1 MGVRLIMLG
10 APGAGK
16 GTQAA
21 LLSQRLG
28 IPTISTGNI
37 LRQAIKDG
45 TDVGLQVKALLDA
58 GKFAPDELVMQV
70 LAERLSQSDCTQGF
84 ILDGVPRTLAQA
96 EALEKAGL
104 RFDHVISLEVAD
116 EDIAERMTGRR
127 TCPDCG
133 ATYHVKSLPPV
144 QEGICNSC
152 GGKLVLRADDNL
164 ETVQHRLKEYHT
176 QTEPLKDYYGKRGL
190 LREVPGNG
198 DIDGITAAIMEAMG
212 L

>member
-1 MGVRLIMLG
+1 
-10 APGAGK
+10 
-16 GTQAA
+16 
-21 LLSQRLG
+21 
-28 IPTISTGNI
+28 
-37 LRQAIKDG
+37 
-45 TDVGLQVKALLDA
+45 
-58 GKFAPDELVMQV
+58 MQV
-70 LAERLSQSDCTQGF
+70 LAERLSQSDCAQGF

-96 EALEKAGL
+96 EALEKTGL

-133 ATYHVKSLPPV
+133 ATYHVKSLPPK
-144 QEGICNSC
+144 QEGICDSC

-176 QTEPLKDYYGKRGL
+176 QTEPLKDYYGERGL

-198 DIDGITAAIMEAMG
+198 NIDSITAAIMEALG

>member
-1 MGVRLIMLG
+1 MGVRLILLG

-21 LLSQRLG
+21 QISKRLG

-45 TDVGLQVKALLDA
+45 TDVGLQVKSLMDA
-58 GKFAPDELVMQV
+58 GKFAPDDLIMQI
-70 LAERLSQSDCTQGF
+70 LSERLAQSDCQQGY

-96 EALEKAGL
+96 EALTKAGIE
-104 RFDHVISLEVAD
+104 FDHVVSLEVAD
-116 EDIAERMTGRR
+116 KDIEERMAGRR
-127 TCPDCG
+127 ACPGCG
-133 ATYHVKSLPPV
+133 ATYHIETLPPK
-144 QEGICNSC
+144 QEGICDSC
-152 GGKLVLRADDNL
+152 GGALVLRTDDAP
-164 ETVQHRLKEYHT
+164 ETVRHRLEVYHA

-190 LREVPGNG
+190 LREVAGNG
-198 DIDGITAAIMEAMG
+198 DIDSITATIMEAMG

>member
-1 MGVRLIMLG
+1 MGVKLIMLG

-45 TDVGLQVKALLDA
+45 TDVGMQVKSLMDA
-58 GKFAPDELVMQV
+58 GKFAPDKLIMQI
-70 LAERLSQSDCTQGF
+70 LSERLAQSDCQQGY

-96 EALEKAGL
+96 EALTQAGIE
-104 RFDHVISLEVAD
+104 FDHVISLEVAD
-116 EDIAERMTGRR
+116 EDIQERMTGRR
-127 TCPDCG
+127 ACPACG
-133 ATYHVKSLPPV
+133 ATYHVKTMPPK
-144 QEGICNSC
+144 QEGICDSC
-152 GGKLVLRADDNL
+152 GGELVLRTDDAP
-164 ETVQHRLKEYHT
+164 ETVRNRLEVYHA
-176 QTEPLKDYYGKRGL
+176 QTEPLKNYYGERGL

-198 DIDGITAAIMEAMG
+198 DIDSITAAVMEAMG

>member
-1 MGVRLIMLG
+1 MGVKLIMLG

-58 GKFAPDELVMQV
+58 GNFAPDDLVMQI
-70 LAERLSQSDCTQGF
+70 LAERLSQSDCAQGF

-133 ATYHVKSLPPV
+133 ATYHVKSLPPK
-144 QEGICNSC
+144 QESVCDFC

-176 QTEPLKDYYGKRGL
+176 QTEPLKDYYGARGV

-198 DIDGITAAIMEAMG
+198 NIDSITAAIMEAMG

>member
-1 MGVRLIMLG
+1 MGVKLIMLG

-58 GKFAPDELVMQV
+58 GNFAPDELVMQV
-70 LAERLSQSDCTQGF
+70 LAERLSQSDCAQGF

-96 EALEKAGL
+96 EALEQAGL
-104 RFDHVISLEVAD
+104 QFDHVISLEVAD

-133 ATYHVKSLPPV
+133 ATYHVKSLPPKR
-144 QEGICNSC
+144 EGVCDSC

-176 QTEPLKDYYGKRGL
+176 QTEPLKDYYGVRGV

-198 DIDGITAAIMEAMG
+198 NIDSITAAIMEAMG